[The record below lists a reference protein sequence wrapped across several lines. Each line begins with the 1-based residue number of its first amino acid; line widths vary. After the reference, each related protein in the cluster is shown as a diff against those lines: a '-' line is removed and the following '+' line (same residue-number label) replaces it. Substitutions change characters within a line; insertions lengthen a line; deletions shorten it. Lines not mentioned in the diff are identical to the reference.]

1 MDTKNSYLL
10 NLLAKALRGG
20 HCDDDGCCEHPFCF
34 ARDIVG
40 DSGLPEEDVA
50 RLADEK
56 GFVVFVV
63 EPTDEII
70 GDYVIADNEAALND
84 ISGLY
89 ESFYETK
96 PTIKRY
102 GLKEGLNKD
111 EVESKVKEIISNYED
126 EAKSRLSVA
135 EGKLTYHAADPEN
148 NADERF
154 EFELYGG
161 KNGSGEWED
170 YFKDLSE
177 AFKEIHKET
186 GWNPRVDELSN
197 DMLDDVFTTKV
208 VLFREDVDGDSLEE
222 SLKKLDEKK
231 RKKPHVNKVGD
242 PNAKAMWGR
251 TRSQTFKAKKGK
263 GSFKRKPRNGKI
275 FEEDGSEYTLVQT
288 TEDELES
295 FKQKLISLDFE
306 IESCREYSSIFDE
319 SVHYWHL
326 QIKSN
331 FKIAVTQEAF
341 NNAMEEICDE
351 LEAWREET
359 NVHFTYSFGLMED
372 GTITAGLDI
381 REKQEKLEYT
391 DIALDDGSVDE
402 TDESLNEG
410 REIPDESIDAF
421 VKRVKKELKLDDV
434 KVIESLLNEAKAD
447 IDRFIEWGGQE
458 LYDRFL
464 KQKNR
469 LQGQQKDIMYWTS
482 KKNPHEPEELDAIL
496 TELEG
501 KKTRSQSDA
510 EAKAGAEKVAE
521 NENWEVYKINTF
533 AASQKYGKNAQWCI
547 SGSKRWVRG
556 DMQPETYWNQYTQ
569 RDHVQFYFFLRKD
582 ETDKFAFAI
591 YPNGNRAVYNAKDE
605 WMNKTQINK
614 ELNDAPAVDGVFLP
628 PELARKRKNLPHLKN
643 AKQLGYVFTDLDDYI
658 YQDNMVIEF
667 RRKTKGT
674 AIIPDGIVGI
684 EDLCFAGKTE
694 LTEVIIPKEV
704 TYVGVYAFYKC
715 GNLKIKAEAES
726 KPEGWDD
733 EWNPDNTPVE
743 WGYTEEGDGDD
754 GFSDVRV
761 VDHL

>member
-10 NLLAKALRGG
+10 NLLAKALRGR
-20 HCDDDGCCEHPFCF
+20 CDDDGCRDHQFCF

-50 RLADEK
+50 RLANEK

-70 GDYVIADNEAALND
+70 GDYVITDDEDALDD

-102 GLKEGLNKD
+102 GLKEGLDKD
-111 EVESKVKEIISNYED
+111 EVESKAKEIISNYED
-126 EAKSRLSVA
+126 EAKSRLSVE
-135 EGKLTYHAADPEN
+135 EG
-148 NADERF
+148 
-154 EFELYGG
+154 
-161 KNGSGEWED
+161 
-170 YFKDLSE
+170 
-177 AFKEIHKET
+177 
-186 GWNPRVDELSN
+186 
-197 DMLDDVFTTKV
+197 
-208 VLFREDVDGDSLEE
+208 
-222 SLKKLDEKK
+222 K
-231 RKKPHVNKVGD
+231 RKKPQAKKAGD

-263 GSFKRKPRNGKI
+263 GSFRRKPRNGNI
-275 FEEDGSEYTLVQT
+275 FEENGSEYTLVQA
-288 TEDELES
+288 TEDEVES

-306 IESCREYSSIFDE
+306 IESCREYPSIFDE

-341 NNAMEEICDE
+341 NNAMDEISEE
-351 LEAWREET
+351 LESWRDEN
-359 NVHFTYSFGLMED
+359 NVQFTYSFGLTDD

-402 TDESLNEG
+402 SLNEG
-410 REIPDESIDAF
+410 REIPDESIDDF

-482 KKNPHEPEELDAIL
+482 KKNPHTPDELDAIL

-556 DMQPETYWNQYTQ
+556 DMQPETYWDQYTK
-569 RDHVQFYFFLRKD
+569 RDNVQFYFFLRKD

-614 ELNDAPAVDGVFLP
+614 ELKDAPAVDGVFLP
-628 PELARKRKNLPHLKN
+628 PAMARKRKNLPHLKN

-658 YQDNMVIEF
+658 YQDNTVIEF

-674 AIIPDGIVGI
+674 AIIPDGITGI

-726 KPEGWDD
+726 KPEGWDE
-733 EWNPDNTPVE
+733 EWNPDNIPVE
-743 WGYTEEGDGDD
+743 WGYTEEGDVDD